1 MTPAMKQQRIH
12 EAVKEET
19 RRGDSLPQTAHPRLA
34 LRVGL
39 AGHRPLRLM
48 EAWKRGTG
56 ADASAEQFE
65 ALEQNLKQRLE
76 TVFLEIQ
83 RSANAARKAL
93 TYPDGARG
101 HRTFYADE
109 PPLIRLVSGAALG
122 VDTLGM
128 EVVDSKL
135 RGPLE
140 TIDRRIPLPRRGP
153 RAGAGPA
160 GQAEWQIDMIL
171 PFGKADFVRD
181 AWPDFI
187 ARHEGAGWSE
197 SETEAR
203 FAETYGRIFD
213 LPDTTVGLPPFWRR
227 ADGNAP
233 WPAAPGGPEPEGAAA
248 ARRVGAIFGPFT
260 ETPTIEQHGASQP
273 AALQLDYRPGGRFLV
288 RQIDLLVV
296 VWDCQPARGAGGA
309 PDIAAAAL
317 EQGVPV
323 VCIDPSRP
331 QEPAH
336 MIQDIERA
344 AAHHAIKGWQP
355 ITKAPILSQADA
367 CVDELA
373 EAVFKL
379 VEPPA
384 ESAHPAH
391 GHAPKRSDR
400 QRTIDFLQDAW
411 PASQPPDVYGAF
423 RNLIAAPG
431 WAHARAFAIAMVA
444 GPSDASAFNEKSDK
458 NWTSFINSNPD
469 EGYQAVRLKHVLHR
483 RYALVDSLAVKYAA
497 LYRGAFIKA
506 YLWAALAVV
515 TALAGVAIGIHN
527 PFVPL
532 KLPLMAFEIFLIWK
546 IQKIVRT
553 GDHEAWHE
561 RFLHYRGLAESLRHL
576 RFLATF
582 AEFGAVSPRAGGKG
596 EAWWL
601 WYLRATTRELGLPE
615 GVLGPTYQRSLLKAV
630 LKYEVRPQIDYHT
643 GTERRESATEEA
655 IHKWAKRFFTFT
667 FWMLLGVALLWLA
680 VDASVLRALPMA
692 EKPGALLA
700 HGDSIR
706 KIVEEVLEK
715 EPQWFKDWFHPLE
728 PLVGFIAAA
737 LPTLGAALACIRF
750 TADFEGKASRSRAMI
765 TDLETIEKSLCDAMK
780 RQEFDYT
787 SEALRQTARAMSD
800 DVQAFLSLYGLK
812 PLILP
817 G

>member
-1 MTPAMKQQRIH
+1 MTPAMTRQRIH
-12 EAVKEET
+12 AAVKEET

-39 AGHRPLRLM
+39 AGHRPQRLL
-48 EAWKRGTG
+48 EAWTRGTG
-56 ADASAEQFE
+56 AAPSDEQFA
-65 ALEQNLKQRLE
+65 ALEQNLARRLE
-76 TVFLEIQ
+76 TVLLEIQ
-83 RSANAARKAL
+83 RSANAARRELAYK
-93 TYPDGARG
+93 DGAGGLRG
-101 HRTFYADE
+101 FYTDE

-122 VDTLGM
+122 VDALGM
-128 EVVDSKL
+128 DIVDTKL
-135 RGPLE
+135 RGPLQTLE
-140 TIDRRIPLPRRGP
+140 RRIPLPRRAP
-153 RAGAGPA
+153 REGNAAA

-171 PFGKADFVRD
+171 PFGKADFVQG
-181 AWPDFI
+181 AWPDFV
-187 ARHEGAGWSE
+187 ARHAGAGWSE
-197 SETEAR
+197 AEMEAR
-203 FAETYGRIFD
+203 FAQAYRWIFD

-227 ADGNAP
+227 AEADAP
-233 WPAAPGGPEPEGAAA
+233 KAGAAPEADGAAV
-248 ARRVGAIFGPFT
+248 ARRVGATFGAFA
-260 ETPTIEQHGASQP
+260 EAPTIERYGASEP

-288 RQIDLLVV
+288 RQIDVLVV

-331 QEPAH
+331 HEPAH
-336 MIQDIERA
+336 MVQDIERI

-355 ITKAPILSQADA
+355 IAKAPILSQADA

-373 EAVFKL
+373 GAIFKL

-384 ESAHPAH
+384 DAAHAAH
-391 GHAPKRSDR
+391 GHAPRRSDR
-400 QRTIDFLQDAW
+400 QRTIDFLQDEW
-411 PASQPPDVYGAF
+411 PATQPPRLYRAF
-423 RNLIAAPG
+423 QNLLSAPG
-431 WAHARAFAIAMVA
+431 WATMRAFAAAMVA
-444 GPSDASAFNEKSDK
+444 GPSDAPAFDSETDG
-458 NWTSFINSNPD
+458 NWTHFINSNPD

-483 RYALVDSLAVKYAA
+483 RYALVDALAVKYAD

-515 TALAGVAIGIHN
+515 TALAGVAIGVHN
-527 PFVPL
+527 PYVPL
-532 KLPLMAFEIFLIWK
+532 KLPLMGFEIFLIWK
-546 IQKIVRT
+546 IQKMVRT
-553 GDHEAWHE
+553 GEHAAWHE

-630 LKYEVRPQIDYHT
+630 LKYEVLPQIGYHT
-643 GTERRESATEEA
+643 GTERRETATEEA
-655 IHKWAKRFFTFT
+655 VHKWAKRFFTFT
-667 FWMLLGVALLWLA
+667 LVMLAAVAALWLCVDVFVLLKLSKGETPVALWEHGKSLPQIFA
-680 VDASVLRALPMA
+680 HVVDQ
-692 EKPGALLA
+692 
-700 HGDSIR
+700 
-706 KIVEEVLEK
+706 
-715 EPQWFKDWFHPLE
+715 EPKWFEHWFHPLE
-728 PLVGFIAAA
+728 PFVGFVAAA

-765 TDLETIEKSLCDAMK
+765 ADLETIKKTLCDAMK